1 MLRKLNRVLSKLVKV
16 ATSLK
21 KQSNLQVA
29 DDVATEQMCISLQA
43 NCLWAFLFGKEKEN
57 VSIKRRSN
65 ADY

>member
-29 DDVATEQMCISLQA
+29 EDVATEQMYISLRTLMFA
-43 NCLWAFLFGKEKEN
+43 GVFILRTK
-57 VSIKRRSN
+57 
-65 ADY
+65 